1 MRAGTKHPTTAKSP
15 KLPKTADELPGRPSL
30 CAALGSAPRRKV
42 SARALA
48 YRLRYLTE
56 QMTELAHEIGDSGA
70 NEAGVVC
77 SELLVMRD
85 NVWFMAKRVLPPNK

>member
-1 MRAGTKHPTTAKSP
+1 MTS
-15 KLPKTADELPGRPSL
+15 ELPTSMARPSL

-85 NVWFMAKRVLPPNK
+85 NVWFMAKRVLPPNTELRHGAKTPMHEH

>member
-1 MRAGTKHPTTAKSP
+1 MSAASQTLESP
-15 KLPKTADELPGRPSL
+15 DSVARHSL
-30 CAALGSAPRRKV
+30 RAALGSAPRRKV
-42 SARALA
+42 HARVLA

-56 QMTELAHEIGDSGA
+56 CMTELAHEVGDSDA

-85 NVWFMAKRVLPPNK
+85 NVWFMAKRVLPPNDKAHA